1 MFEST
6 MIPSALPSTSTYTV
20 FLTGKTKCIEVEGDF
35 HVLVI
40 KHTSSYL
47 YSFIMWHLPKHVKQ
61 CRKTF
66 FFCGKVIRYMT
77 PGQVLLHVLQK
88 QIMMHINQQ
97 ANESHRY
104 TNIWSDNYIYIWLE
118 KCQPIHAMLNRELH
132 KSRAK
137 STLHFHS
144 WHN

>member
-47 YSFIMWHLPKHVKQ
+47 YSLLCGTSQ
-61 CRKTF
+61 ARKTVSENIF
-66 FFCGKVIRYMT
+66 FLWKSHKIHDTRASVTTCASKANHDAYQSTSSRVI
-77 PGQVLLHVLQK
+77 
-88 QIMMHINQQ
+88 
-97 ANESHRY
+97 
-104 TNIWSDNYIYIWLE
+104 
-118 KCQPIHAMLNRELH
+118 PIHQYMIE
-132 KSRAK
+132 
-137 STLHFHS
+137 
-144 WHN
+144 